1 MPYQTVRGPDGML
14 YEIDDQTGHAK
25 LSSKQDASAM
35 IQSDSSAAKQGRQ
48 QVSEYI
54 ADWEKTPEGQRYVEA
69 RKMPFLEAAR
79 LGVADAG
86 VRLLTG
92 LENVDRFLG
101 DVLIP
106 ESIKK
111 LFPQT
116 PIEAQIEADKVYA
129 EHENL
134 MQPMHEEAPIAMGVG
149 EVPVSMAFGGVFG
162 PVTKRAG
169 TTIIKGLAKAPGA
182 AAGQG
187 RSVLQRAVEAGQ
199 KAPGRVGKIFDRVHA
214 ESVVPR
220 IEAQFAA
227 SRAPTRH
234 YPGVTGN
241 LGRMTGD
248 MLLGAAEGGI
258 DPMSTMAGGALGSF
272 LGSVGGHTIRPLVH
286 AAPRHWQGD
295 DLDIVNWYAKQ
306 GGYKNMMPG
315 MWTGSQREQV
325 FEDVLKN
332 KERAM
337 NMFRQW
343 EQADQTFTNN
353 LAWEAAGIPFVR
365 DRPITARL
373 LTDHLDSL
381 DKEYLSIAESLSPRI
396 SREDISSIKS
406 SLKNNRKKLTTTEM
420 HARKMAEEYIN
431 AFIKDAKP
439 VMRTGS
445 VYDTTTYNVGFAPT
459 GKSVAETLREIDEV
473 IRNPTLKMNQSMTS
487 QEVAAFE
494 KAIEPFRN
502 VLQKSLND
510 AAKQSGNP
518 ELIDNFNSIAEKREL
533 SNLIIH
539 KGMDLSSLNFNPQKF
554 MRYLEN
560 HMPEQVLREQGG
572 ARVTLDKLAKYHKL
586 KARQAKAGLGGSDD
600 ISWRAADPDNPA
612 TLSIGQGMLVSPFMN
627 MTMHNIPFVDIFAMN
642 MRQRLGKKG
651 LFNWT
656 GATPI
661 TDTVAYGRAAG
672 MAGPV
677 GETGADFL
685 QGLFDYIGEDNE
697 D

>member
-25 LSSKQDASAM
+25 LSGKQDASAM
-35 IQSDSSAAKQGRQ
+35 IQSSTPAAKQGRK
-48 QVSEYI
+48 QVSDYI
-54 ADWEKTPEGQRYVEA
+54 TDWEKTPEGQRYVEA
-69 RKMPFLEAAR
+69 REMPFLDAAK

-101 DVLIP
+101 DALIP
-106 ESIKK
+106 ESIQN

-116 PIEAQIEADKVYA
+116 PIEAQIEADKAYA

-134 MQPMHEEAPIAMGVG
+134 MQPMHEEAPVAMGFG
-149 EVPVSMAFGGVFG
+149 EVPVSMVFGGLAG
-162 PVTKRAG
+162 PATKRAG
-169 TTIIKGLAKAPGA
+169 TTIIQGLAKAPGA

-214 ESVVPR
+214 ESVAPR
-220 IEAQFAA
+220 VAGQFAA

-241 LGRMTGD
+241 FGRMTGD
-248 MLLGAAEGGI
+248 ALLGAAEGAI

-272 LGSVGGHTIRPLVH
+272 LGSAGGHAARPLLH

-295 DLDIVNWYAKQ
+295 DLEIVNWYADQ

-332 KERAM
+332 QERAM
-337 NMFRQW
+337 NMLRQW
-343 EQADQTFTNN
+343 EQGDQTLTNN
-353 LAWEAAGIPFVR
+353 IAWEAAGIPFVK
-365 DRPITARL
+365 DRPITAEL
-373 LTDHLDSL
+373 LTNHLDNL
-381 DKEYLSIAESLSPRI
+381 DKEYLSIAESLSPRV
-396 SREDISSIKS
+396 SREDLTSITDT
-406 SLKNNRKKLTTTEM
+406 LKKNRRKLTTTEM
-420 HARKMAEEYIN
+420 HARKMAEEYVN
-431 AFIKDAKP
+431 AFTKSAKP
-439 VMRTGS
+439 VVREGS
-445 VYDTTTYNVGFAPT
+445 IYKGNHHTVGFAPT
-459 GKSVAETLREIDEV
+459 GKSVAETLREIDEA
-473 IRNPTLKMNQSMTS
+473 IRNPTLKMNQSMTP

-502 VLQKSLND
+502 VLQKSLYD

-518 ELIDNFNSIAEKREL
+518 ELIDDFTSLAEKREL

-586 KARQAKAGLGGSDD
+586 KSRQAKAGLGGSDD
-600 ISWRAADPDNPA
+600 INWRAADPDNPA

-627 MTMHNIPFVDIFAMN
+627 YTMQHIPIADIFAMN

-656 GATPI
+656 GATPA
-661 TDTVAYGRAAG
+661 TDAVAYGRAGG

-697 D
+697 N